1 MNFKK
6 DLSGNV
12 YYNLKVL
19 AFNYN
24 TKKWVC
30 QCKCGNILEVE
41 TTLLTSG
48 RKKSC
53 GCQRYIRKKNK
64 DGNYPRLKKMYDKI
78 LFKKEGNWKD
88 WEDFK
93 EWALNNKYKEILSY
107 KKIKRKQPY
116 SKDNLMFGIKY
127 NSKFL
132 SIKDI
137 KKHHIFWDK
146 DEECFY
152 IRFKYNNTT
161 ITKRNIYTIND
172 LCEEHI
178 KLYHRYFHKKSF
190 FE

>member
-116 SKDNLMFGIKY
+116 SKDNLMFAIKY
-127 NSKFL
+127 HSKFL

-161 ITKRNIYTIND
+161 ITKGNIYTIND